1 MLSVM
6 SQLERAAA
14 SSTHTHYL
22 PDSIAALTLFSLDAD
37 LSFAFFF
44 WRMQFCARTVEKV
57 AVNQRISVMKQPPLT
72 RTATPEA
79 LHFCD
84 KAVVDLNFGSHLFSV
99 RICVSMCEA
108 LFRMSKPFAYS
119 WMVMANTKCLLLL
132 DPL

>member
-44 WRMQFCARTVEKV
+44 WRGRWKKV

-119 WMVMANTKCLLLL
+119 WTVMANTKCLLLL